1 MEVKQKKENIMGDVK
16 RVQALLDEAR
26 LNFNKTK
33 GDYLK
38 YLAESSSNATQV
50 IYLEVWYVILGNLFI
65 CCFDLTQVILIVL
78 ERFKLFLLRLCF
90 YKNF

>member
-50 IYLEVWYVILGNLFI
+50 IYLEV
-65 CCFDLTQVILIVL
+65 
-78 ERFKLFLLRLCF
+78 
-90 YKNF
+90 